1 MAIILITLVFF
12 MLEFAL
18 HRRRSYLMTE
28 EITAALSERDSL
40 ISTLRHEITDK
51 FRERKPGTV
60 ESLSRQVQNLTL
72 EMNHV
77 LLKLNTKPKSL

>member
-1 MAIILITLVFF
+1 MTIILIILVFF
-12 MLEFAL
+12 MLELTL
-18 HRRRSYLMTE
+18 HRRRSRLMTE
-28 EITAALSERDSL
+28 EIPAALGERDAL
-40 ISTLRHEITDK
+40 ITTLRHEITDK

-77 LLKLNTKPKSL
+77 LQKLDTKPKSL